1 MGRVWLTRIAN
12 PALLVATAC
21 LYTCST
27 PEPVLPIGEDVPPY
41 PPLLALEAYRGN
53 DQYFLR
59 YRRENEIFFIVGD
72 LKGKTLAG
80 PPLTDEAYGTP
91 TLTPMQH
98 NAPEDWVQLTRYL
111 SPVPILG
118 IEQWS
123 EFRDSVFREFL
134 PREKNSGVAVSFDR
148 ADYFFFYDQLGRF
161 RARRLIDKPPRY
173 SVSARIDLVEY
184 FDKWQPLLR
193 DYLAQQGLSGGEVLF
208 NTGGLDK
215 GSIPFVYV
223 NSNTRLIVLI
233 RYDEI
238 PEDLKEQVKGS
249 HLLQSLWHF
258 IDSHS
263 YSVPMR
269 PFSSVG
275 SLLSLVSDTAIE
287 SGKNLITGIPP
298 EASPPPLANGP
309 TMDLA
314 QWEKELDLYLG
325 RPSSRGKL
333 DFLVDGEVFFPRFVD
348 AVTSAQDAVSI
359 RAYIFDNDDVA
370 LTIAELLQRRSTE
383 GIDVR
388 VLVDGLGT
396 IMAGSEQSGSLPAD
410 HQAPS
415 SIRAYL
421 TQNSQV
427 DVRLTKNAW
436 FAGDH
441 VKTMVIDRRIAFLG
455 GMNIG
460 REYRYDWHDLMV
472 EVTGPVVDEINK
484 EFQDAWSR
492 AGLLGD
498 FGPLLTFDP
507 AEVNLDAGGYPLRL
521 IYTAPGRQEIFT
533 LQRDAIRRSKKYI
546 YIENAYFTDDTL
558 LRELVLA
565 RRRGVDV
572 RVVIPLETDRGVIT
586 RNIALAAN
594 TMLEHGIRVYIYP
607 GFTHVKAA
615 IFDGWASVGSANLDR
630 LSLKINRELNITTSE
645 PRAVQE
651 LLDELFIPDFA
662 GSREL
667 TEPFPEQWADYLI
680 EAFGDY
686 FF

>member
-1 MGRVWLTRIAN
+1 MGRIWLTRIAG

-59 YRRENEIFFIVGD
+59 YRRENEIFYIAGD

-80 PPLTDEAYGTP
+80 LPRTDEAYGTP

-98 NAPEDWVQLTRYL
+98 DAPEDWVQLTRNL

-123 EFRDSVFREFL
+123 EFRDGVFREFL

-161 RARRLIDKPPRY
+161 RVRRLIDKPPWY

-193 DYLAQQGLSGGEVLF
+193 DYLVQQGLSGVEVLF

-238 PEDLKEQVKGS
+238 PEDLQEQVKGS

-275 SLLSLVSDTAIE
+275 TLLSLVSDTAIE
-287 SGKNLITGIPP
+287 SGKNLITGIPL
-298 EASPPPLANGP
+298 EVRIPPLANGP

-314 QWEKELDLYLG
+314 QWEKELDLHLG
-325 RPSSRGKL
+325 RPSSRGEL

-348 AVTSAQDAVSI
+348 TVTSAEDAVDI

-396 IMAGSEQSGSLPAD
+396 IMAGGEQSGSLPAD

-427 DVRLTKNAW
+427 DVRLTKNTW

-441 VKTMVIDRRIAFLG
+441 VKTMVIDRRTAFLG

-507 AEVNLDAGGYPLRL
+507 AEVNRDAGGHPLRL
-521 IYTAPGRQEIFT
+521 IYTAPGRQEIYT

-594 TMLEHGIRVYIYP
+594 TMLKHGIRVYIYP
-607 GFTHVKAA
+607 GFTHAKAA

-680 EAFGDY
+680 EVFGDY